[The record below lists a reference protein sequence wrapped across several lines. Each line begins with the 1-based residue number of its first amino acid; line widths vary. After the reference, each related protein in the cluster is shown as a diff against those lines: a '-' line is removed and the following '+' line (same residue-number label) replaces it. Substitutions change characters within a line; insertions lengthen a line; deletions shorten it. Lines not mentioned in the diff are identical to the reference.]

1 MFENTV
7 LSLIGHHLKDGE
19 KAEFFNGTLFINSSK
34 NTATNIYID
43 LCNKYRKRNVK
54 MSIVSSTKTDGE
66 FAIDFVV

>member
-7 LSLIGHHLKDGE
+7 LSLIGHLLKDGE

-34 NTATNIYID
+34 KTAMEIYIA

-54 MSIVSSTKTDGE
+54 FNIVHSTKTDGE